1 MMTSKVKSLIA
12 AIFLLSLCMYTGA
25 KDQEI
30 NQTEAVFVSG
40 SPITT
45 SALSPEYDLTKIK
58 PHGFF
63 SLQVDL
69 SAGDDITHIQVEV
82 SNGGGI
88 FSIATVLVEGT
99 YTDKI
104 FETFT
109 TASGPGSDGVDSI
122 QIGIPIARIIRF
134 RLFSARRRV
143 EPITPPLKPRGD
155 TRRPFYFACPRGS
168 GVTGIATDLT
178 TLRRGSGS
186 KIEQPVD
193 RRKSCK
199 KRGLEPRR
207 GLQRRLLH
215 LLSALRYFQTFCDLK

>member
-1 MMTSKVKSLIA
+1 MLVVQWGYGKFCRYFRHPKIGVAIMMTSKVKSLIA

-134 RLFSARRRV
+134 RLFSAG
-143 EPITPPLKPRGD
+143 TS
-155 TRRPFYFACPRGS
+155 T
-168 GVTGIATDLT
+168 
-178 TLRRGSGS
+178 
-186 KIEQPVD
+186 VD
-193 RRKSCK
+193 VNVAI
-199 KRGLEPRR
+199 
-207 GLQRRLLH
+207 Q
-215 LLSALRYFQTFCDLK
+215 